1 MNTEFEISVYTYIEI
16 TVYTYIGQII
26 VNYRHLFKLAWST
39 ALYMGLITY
48 I

>member
-1 MNTEFEISVYTYIEI
+1 MNIEFEITVYTYIEI

-26 VNYRHLFKLAWST
+26 VNWRHLFKLARST
-39 ALYMGLITY
+39 ALYMGLITN